1 MATEDGR
8 ALPRAAVS
16 TRTLTIIAVV
26 LWVIFAACLVTVLL
40 VWHTPAMHPLP
51 LNP

>member
-1 MATEDGR
+1 M
-8 ALPRAAVS
+8 S

-40 VWHTPAMHPLP
+40 VWYTPPMHPLP
-51 LNP
+51 LNR